1 MTKEINTYEEY
12 VEEMTSQ
19 INELTNKLYSFK
31 KTETDSGRNLC
42 TELAGLTMNLGSV
55 GDSLRGVFKNNIP
68 VQDKLLDQW
77 LGELDVQRLDV
88 LFLVAFLRYTFVARK
103 SLTNWIPLRDKT
115 AIKIDSIEGKE
126 SKKILIGLYS

>member
-1 MTKEINTYEEY
+1 
-12 VEEMTSQ
+12 
-19 INELTNKLYSFK
+19 
-31 KTETDSGRNLC
+31 
-42 TELAGLTMNLGSV
+42 MNLGSV

-68 VQDKLLDQW
+68 VQDKLIDQW
-77 LGELDVQRLDV
+77 LGELNVERLDV

-115 AIKIDSIEGKE
+115 AIKIDPIEGKE